1 MLYQGLG
8 VHVLSVRV
16 GIISG
21 GENLLLLMQ
30 VL

>member
-16 GIISG
+16 DIISG
-21 GENLLLLMQ
+21 SENSLLLME